1 MKVQSQQACAPSYGG
16 GTITSLPQRGGSII
30 SESPLVAED
39 IFLIDELLN
48 FIVTEAD
55 EKIIVGETPVGGDFK
70 SSLTQLPEQGGSIT
84 QKP

>member
-1 MKVQSQQACAPSYGG
+1 MASQLSQRPAYGG
-16 GTITSLPQRGGSII
+16 GSIVSLPRRGGAIV
-30 SESPLVAED
+30 SESPLVGED

-55 EKIIVGETPVGGDFK
+55 EKIIVGETPSGGEFN
-70 SSLTQLPEQGGSIT
+70 SSITQLPQQGGTIK